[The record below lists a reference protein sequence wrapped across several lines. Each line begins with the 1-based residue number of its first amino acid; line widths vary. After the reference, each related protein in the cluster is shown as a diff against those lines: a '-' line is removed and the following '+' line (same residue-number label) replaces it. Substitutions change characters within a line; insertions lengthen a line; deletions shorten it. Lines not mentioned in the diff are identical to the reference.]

1 MKVGFGFSLVQD
13 QVPRH
18 FTEAIEFLQ
27 EWKSISDVGQ
37 TCEELLLVNTEVLPS
52 EVKGGRSKSVL
63 FDACRQK
70 L

>member
-1 MKVGFGFSLVQD
+1 MFKIRFQD
-13 QVPRH
+13 TC
-18 FTEAIEFLQ
+18 TEAIEFLQ

-63 FDACRQK
+63 FDACRLAK
-70 L
+70 ALRIMENE